1 MRTTILT
8 VESDTLKIDSPID
21 LRNSGEEVSIL
32 EQKIRFCIAAD
43 GLRLAYSMIGQGPA
57 LIMPP
62 PMVSHQELIWQAPG
76 YRRFWERLANQH
88 TLVCYD
94 RPGTGLS
101 DRNRTGFSLDS
112 ELRDLEIVVDH
123 LKLKRF
129 ALLGHG
135 FGGPVAIAYAAKYPR
150 RISHLIL
157 YGTYA
162 RGAAVATEE
171 VKDSLISLVQA
182 HWGVGS
188 KALADTLIP
197 SDPAS
202 EFAAKY
208 FRECAA
214 PEIVA
219 KILEFAYRSNVVHL
233 LASVRVPTL
242 VLHRHQDRAIPFK
255 LGRELASLIP
265 NARFVPLEG
274 KENLPWAGDF
284 EPVLRA
290 IAEFLGD
297 AVPVSEAVGSGGP
310 IAPKLA
316 VAVDDPVAQ
325 EARSLIATLDWAVLS
340 RYRVVGDYT
349 RYEETVRNTLKDV
362 RHKIAAGF
370 ASPSRKRKNYLV
382 WAAPGSGKTYFVQ
395 QVATSLPQTIAY
407 QECNL
412 AKHNREEFLASL
424 GQLDSQSKPCLCLI
438 DEVDAK
444 SEETWPYEMLLPYL
458 DASVDKDRQ
467 FVFVL
472 AGSSGSS
479 LAEMKNKTAARPKGA
494 DLLSRIPAGNEYEI
508 PPLGLGDRV
517 LVILSQFRQAGRE
530 VGREV
535 KEVEKLSLYYVAL
548 NSRLANARQLRELAV
563 RAVERLPTGEDRIK
577 YDHLFGAGDPE
588 NKAFWMQSL
597 PATAELANRFV
608 ALED

>member
-1 MRTTILT
+1 
-8 VESDTLKIDSPID
+8 
-21 LRNSGEEVSIL
+21 L

-43 GLRLAYSMIGQGPA
+43 GLRLAYSIMGQGPA
-57 LIMPP
+57 LVMPP
-62 PMVSHQELIWQAPG
+62 PMVSHQELVWQEPG
-76 YRRFWERLANQH
+76 YRRFWERLANHH
-88 TLVCYD
+88 TLVFYD

-101 DRNRTGFSLDS
+101 DHNRTEFSLDS
-112 ELRDLEIVVDH
+112 ELRDLEIVVAH

-135 FGGPVAIAYAAKYPR
+135 FAGPVAIAYAAKYPR
-150 RISHLIL
+150 RVSHLVL

-162 RGAAVATEE
+162 RGAAIATGE
-171 VKDSLISLVQA
+171 VKGSVISLIQA

-188 KALADTLIP
+188 KALADMLIP
-197 SDPAS
+197 SDAAS

-208 FRECAA
+208 LRECAT
-214 PEIVA
+214 PEVTV
-219 KILEFAYRSNVVHL
+219 KIIDFAYRNDVVHL
-233 LASVRVPTL
+233 LASLRVPTL
-242 VLHRHQDRAIPFK
+242 VLHRHQDRAIPFR

-274 KENLPWAGDF
+274 RENLPWVGDF
-284 EPVLRA
+284 ESVLRA

-297 AVPVSEAVGSGGP
+297 PVTVDQAVDSRGP
-310 IAPKLA
+310 IAPNLT

-325 EARSLIATLDWAVLS
+325 EARSFIGTLDWVVLS

-349 RYEETVRNTLKDV
+349 RHEETVRNTLKDV
-362 RHKIAAGF
+362 RHKIAGGF
-370 ASPSRKRKNYLV
+370 DKPSRKRDNYLI
-382 WAAPGSGKTYFVQ
+382 WAAPGSGKTYFAQ
-395 QVATSLPQTIAY
+395 QMAASLPQTIRY
-407 QECNL
+407 QEFNL
-412 AKHNREEFLASL
+412 AKCNREEFLESL
-424 GQLDSQSKPCLCLI
+424 AQLDAESKPCLCLI

-444 SEETWPYEMLLPYL
+444 PDEAWPYEVLLPYL
-458 DASVDKDRQ
+458 DARADKGAQ
-467 FVFVL
+467 FVFIL

-479 LAEMKNKTAARPKGA
+479 LVEMKGRIASRPKGA
-494 DLLSRIPAGNEYEI
+494 DLLTRIPAGNEYEI
-508 PPLGLGDRV
+508 SPMNLADRV
-517 LVILSQFRQAGRE
+517 LVVLSQFRKAGQEAGRE
-530 VGREV
+530 I

-597 PATAELANRFV
+597 PAAAELANKFV
-608 ALED
+608 SLED